1 MAVCIQT
8 GKIDAYNGP
17 FECGSWPDLKIFR
30 SKLKCNL
37 GPGEKVVAD
46 RGYRGDDRIC
56 TPEEFIDNQHRRKMS
71 VARARHG
78 TINGR
83 LKTWGIL
90 TDVFC
95 HEKNKHHFAFRS
107 VLVLLE
113 IAIEN
118 VNGPFQVENLGDQII

>member
-1 MAVCIQT
+1 LLRAI
-8 GKIDAYNGP
+8 GY
-17 FECGSWPDLKIFR
+17 SWPEERQSQNIPF
-30 SKLKCNL
+30 
-37 GPGEKVVAD
+37 GA
-46 RGYRGDDRIC
+46 RIC
-56 TPEEFIDNQHRRKMS
+56 TPEEFIDNQHRRAMS